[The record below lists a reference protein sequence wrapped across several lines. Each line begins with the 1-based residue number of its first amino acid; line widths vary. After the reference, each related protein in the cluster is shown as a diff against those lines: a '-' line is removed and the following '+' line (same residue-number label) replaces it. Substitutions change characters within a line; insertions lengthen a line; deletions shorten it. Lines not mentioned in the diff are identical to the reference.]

1 MIWMRKSKR
10 PWSKR
15 NVKFLRDLV
24 TSLSCLYQQSLN
36 LTFVCPFAH
45 TNRHDF
51 PGLVDEL
58 VPGVACRID
67 DVFVT
72 VEDAVRQVGLP
83 MAMGYGGPA
92 PFAFARP
99 SPQPRHLHRRAGLV
113 DEDQPF
119 RSEPCLAFEPE
130 PAPREHVRAPLL
142 RCMAGLF
149 LCVSPRLAKKCQT
162 VDGHTRT
169 PCDAASFSP
178 ISASV
183 IALVCATRARIKA
196 SCASS
201 FEPGGWPWRS
211 GSIEPVSRQR
221 RRQWIAVA
229 GATRKRAA
237 APRADRP
244 Q

>member
-1 MIWMRKSKR
+1 
-10 PWSKR
+10 
-15 NVKFLRDLV
+15 
-24 TSLSCLYQQSLN
+24 
-36 LTFVCPFAH
+36 
-45 TNRHDF
+45 
-51 PGLVDEL
+51 
-58 VPGVACRID
+58 
-67 DVFVT
+67 
-72 VEDAVRQVGLP
+72 

-99 SPQPRHLHRRAGLV
+99 SPQPRHLRRRAGLV

-130 PAPREHVRAPLL
+130 PAPCEHVRALLL
-142 RCMAGLF
+142 RCMASLF

-183 IALVCATRARIKA
+183 ISLVCATRSRIKA

-211 GSIEPVSRQR
+211 DR
-221 RRQWIAVA
+221 RRWRDTK
-229 GATRKRAA
+229 TRRGPPCRQTPSDRLDDPPAEDHSRNN
-237 APRADRP
+237 APCLTPKSPRDIESWSGTLGNPLRFTI
-244 Q
+244 QSNRSS